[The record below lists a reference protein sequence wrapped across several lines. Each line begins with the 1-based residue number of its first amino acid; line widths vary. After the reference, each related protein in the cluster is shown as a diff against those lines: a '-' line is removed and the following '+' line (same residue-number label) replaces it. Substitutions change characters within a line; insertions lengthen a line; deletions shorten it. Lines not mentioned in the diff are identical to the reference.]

1 MDCLTVLIG
10 LPILASVALAILG
23 LALQQPAMA
32 WGFGYL
38 ALLGFIPFLWFVLSA
53 PIRLRFGAR
62 GERVFNRVLAIGGL
76 VELALPLLIVLIA
89 SIPVMESNSSVSVLI
104 LFAFNL
110 LCAGVFAIWWR
121 RTRP

>member
-1 MDCLTVLIG
+1 VDCLTVLIG
-10 LPILASVALAILG
+10 LPMLVGAALASLG

-38 ALLGFIPFLWFVLSA
+38 ALLGFIPFLWLLLSA
-53 PIRLRFGAR
+53 PIRKRFGAR
-62 GERVFNRVLAIGGL
+62 GERVFNRVLTIGGL

-89 SIPVMESNSSVSVLI
+89 SIPVMESNSSVLVL
-104 LFAFNL
+104 LLLAFNL